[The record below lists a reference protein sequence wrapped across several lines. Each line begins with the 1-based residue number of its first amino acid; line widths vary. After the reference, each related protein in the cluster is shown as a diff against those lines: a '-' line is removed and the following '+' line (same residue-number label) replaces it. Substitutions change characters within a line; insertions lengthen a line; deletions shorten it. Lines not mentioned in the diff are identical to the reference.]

1 MTNLIYSSSPEIVF
15 FSLFVGT
22 TVILAYSLINS
33 IRDNSSNSNSDN
45 QKPDLGNS
53 TNNNSDVG
61 TPVIPEDVNTQT
73 TVLPVSETNTHIPD
87 TNIPTPNTTVDSL
100 PELPVKEIVELF
112 SKEIQE
118 NRITEDEVVQVL
130 KSLDLTGDISGLN
143 VNEIFDMM
151 HAILFYPP
159 FF

>member
-1 MTNLIYSSSPEIVF
+1 MTNLNYLSSPDMLF
-15 FSLFVGT
+15 FTLFVGT

-61 TPVIPEDVNTQT
+61 TQVIPENINTQT
-73 TVLPVSETNTHIPD
+73 TVLPVSDTNTPIPD
-87 TNIPTPNTTVDSL
+87 SNIPNPNTTVDSL
-100 PELPVKEIVELF
+100 QELPVKEIVELF

-118 NRITEDEVVQVL
+118 NRITE
-130 KSLDLTGDISGLN
+130 
-143 VNEIFDMM
+143 
-151 HAILFYPP
+151 
-159 FF
+159 

>member
-1 MTNLIYSSSPEIVF
+1 MTNLSYLSSPDMLF

-53 TNNNSDVG
+53 SNNNSDVG
-61 TPVIPEDVNTQT
+61 TEVISENVNTQT
-73 TVLPVSETNTHIPD
+73 TVLPVSDSNTPISD
-87 TNIPTPNTTVDSL
+87 SNIPNPNTTVDSL

-118 NRITEDEVVQVL
+118 NRITEFEVVQVL
-130 KSLDLTGDISGLN
+130 QGLDITGNITGLN
-143 VNEIFDMM
+143 VNQIYEVM
-151 HAILFYPP
+151 HGILFFPV
-159 FF
+159 

>member
-1 MTNLIYSSSPEIVF
+1 MTNLSYLCSPDMLF

-33 IRDNSSNSNSDN
+33 IRDNSSNSNSDS

-53 TNNNSDVG
+53 SNNNSDVG
-61 TPVIPEDVNTQT
+61 TEVISENVNTQT
-73 TVLPVSETNTHIPD
+73 TVLPVSDSNTPISD
-87 TNIPTPNTTVDSL
+87 SNIPNPNTTVDSL

-118 NRITEDEVVQVL
+118 NRITEFEVVQVL
-130 KSLDLTGDISGLN
+130 QGLDITGNITGLN
-143 VNEIFDMM
+143 VNQIYEVM
-151 HAILFYPP
+151 HGILFFPV
-159 FF
+159 

>member
-1 MTNLIYSSSPEIVF
+1 MTNLIYSSSPEMVF

-53 TNNNSDVG
+53 TNNNSEVG
-61 TPVIPEDVNTQT
+61 TQVIPENVNTQT
-73 TVLPVSETNTHIPD
+73 TVLPVSETNTPIPD

-100 PELPVKEIVELF
+100 QELPVKEIVELF
-112 SKEIQE
+112 SKEIQQ
-118 NRITEDEVVQVL
+118 NRITEYDVVQTL
-130 KSLDLTGDISGLN
+130 KGLDITGNISGLN
-143 VNEIFDMM
+143 VNEIFEMM
-151 HAILFYPP
+151 HAILFFPHL
-159 FF
+159 